1 MGNLLIGLKRFLKNK
16 NTVTIVA
23 ILASIGILY
32 WAYDYRIG
40 KDIEPVSV
48 PVATKVIG
56 PRVAIT
62 SDMITTKKV
71 PKKIARKNVII
82 NRNAIV
88 GKYVKNNVVIPE
100 GSMFYN
106 DTVVDLDKLPT
117 SLFEDIP
124 SGNTVI
130 YLSVDMN
137 STYGNSIF
145 PGNAIDIYF
154 RDGKYLGRFIKSIK
168 VLAVV
173 DGQGNSVFETAGNP
187 GSPVALMFSIPDDLF
202 VLLKKA
208 QEKGYE
214 LFPVPRNAE
223 YTEQS
228 GETKIASQEI
238 RDYIERKTL
247 SDDVIYK
254 NSKGG
259 N

>member
-23 ILASIGILY
+23 ILASIAILY
-32 WAYDYRIG
+32 WAYYYRIE
-40 KDIEPVSV
+40 KETEPISV
-48 PVATKVIG
+48 PVAAKVIG
-56 PRVAIT
+56 PRVEIT
-62 SDMITTKKV
+62 SDMLTNKKV
-71 PKKIARKNVII
+71 PKRIARKNVII
-82 NRNAIV
+82 NRASIV

-106 DTVVDLDKLPT
+106 DTVCDLDALPT

-124 SGNTVI
+124 AGNTVI

-173 DGQGNSVFETAGNP
+173 DGQGNSVFETASNP
-187 GSPVALMFSIPDDLF
+187 GTPVALMFSVPDKDYI
-202 VLLKKA
+202 LLSKA
-208 QEKGYE
+208 ITKGYE

-238 RDYIERKTL
+238 SDYIEKNTLPDDIVNNKT
-247 SDDVIYK
+247 
-254 NSKGG
+254 KGG